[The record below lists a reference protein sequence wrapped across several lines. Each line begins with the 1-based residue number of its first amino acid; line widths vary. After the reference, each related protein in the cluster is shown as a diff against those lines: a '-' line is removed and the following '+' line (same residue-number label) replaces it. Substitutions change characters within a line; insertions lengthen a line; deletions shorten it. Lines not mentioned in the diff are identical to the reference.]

1 MNQTLDSRRLKAFVV
16 LAGNG
21 SYTETARQLF
31 VTHSAISHSMRALEA
46 EVGCRL
52 LSKLNKKAIL
62 TEAGEAL
69 LPHARRI
76 LDEMG
81 QAYTTL
87 KDLNKWGFRR
97 LRLAASA
104 DFDSDFLSPVLLNFH
119 REFPNI
125 LLQVEACGTSE
136 PESWLQNNQADI
148 VLAEKP
154 PANETIEFIPLL
166 ADRFHLVVNASHPL
180 AASKNVPPRE
190 LGSHPCFLPRGSSR
204 GRKQLEDFLT
214 SREINLS
221 LAGEMVSL
229 DAIKQFVNQTDALS
243 FLPGWSVG
251 AELKNQSFVSLPLG
265 RKIFEQTWGILHSRS
280 RPLNHAESTLLKFCR
295 KRVTDLHV

>member
-16 LAGNG
+16 LAENG
-21 SYTETARQLF
+21 SYTETARRLF
-31 VTHSAISHSMRALEA
+31 VTHSAISHSMRALES

-69 LPHARRI
+69 LPYARRV
-76 LDEMG
+76 LEEMS
-81 QAYTTL
+81 QAHATL

-104 DFDSDFLSPVLLNFH
+104 DFDSDFLSPVLLQFH

-125 LLQVEACGTSE
+125 LLQVEACGASE
-136 PESWLQNNQADI
+136 PESWLQNNQADV
-148 VLAEKP
+148 VLADKP
-154 PANETIEFIPLL
+154 PGNETVEFIPLL
-166 ADRFHLVVNASHPL
+166 ADRFHLVVNSSHPL
-180 AASKNVPPRE
+180 AASKSVPTKE
-190 LGSHPCFLPRGSSR
+190 LGNHPCFLPRSSRR

-221 LAGEMVSL
+221 LAGEIVSL
-229 DAIKQFVNQTDALS
+229 EAIKQFVKQTNAMS

-251 AELKNQSFVSLPLG
+251 AELKSQSFVSLPLG
-265 RKIFEQTWGILHSRS
+265 RKVFEQTWGILHSKS

-295 KRVTDLHV
+295 KRVAHLHV